1 MLACHPAIGYTAIG
15 DSITLG
21 TGTILFSPTFV
32 DFYKN
37 DLQCSISKKVNVS
50 VFAENGATTFEVKK
64 WLACSKIDLGQTE
77 IVTLTVGG
85 NDLIDA
91 AESYAITKKDTVLDD
106 ALKVCCQNMSW
117 IVSYLSKALKQS
129 DGKAMIRIVN
139 LYNPIPTIPF
149 SDYWV
154 KQFNRHIDKCSTGE
168 LVRVAN
174 VFPVFKGREKQLLAS
189 DCIHPNTHGHKEI
202 SNVLMKTGISL

>member
-1 MLACHPAIGYTAIG
+1 MLAFHPAIGYTAIG

-21 TGTILFSPTFV
+21 TGTLLFSPTFV

-37 DLQCSISKKVNVS
+37 DIQRSLRKTVNLR
-50 VFAENGATTFEVKK
+50 VFAENGATTSEVKK
-64 WLACSKIDLGQTE
+64 WLSCSKIDLEQTH
-77 IVTLTVGG
+77 IVTLTAGG

-91 AESYAITKKDTVLDD
+91 AESYAITKNDDVLED
-106 ALKVCCQNMSW
+106 ALRVCCQNMSW
-117 IVSYLSKALKQS
+117 IVSYLSKAINQS
-129 DGKAMIRIVN
+129 DAKAMIRIVN

-168 LVRVAN
+168 FVRVAN

>member
-1 MLACHPAIGYTAIG
+1 MLASHPPIGYTAIG

-21 TGTILFSPTFV
+21 TGTLLFSPTFV
-32 DFYKN
+32 DYYKN
-37 DLQCSISKKVNVS
+37 ALQCSLRKAMKVR
-50 VFAENGATTFEVKK
+50 VFAENGATTSEVKK
-64 WLACSKIDLGQTE
+64 WLSCSKIDLKQTQ

-91 AESYAITKKDTVLDD
+91 AEAYAITKNDAVLEE
-106 ALKVCCQNMSW
+106 ALNVCCQNMSW
-117 IVSYLSKALKQS
+117 IVSYLSKALNQS

-154 KQFNRHIDKCSTGE
+154 KQFNRHIDKCSTGQF
-168 LVRVAN
+168 VRVAN
-174 VFPVFKGREKQLLAS
+174 VFPVFKGREKQLLAA
-189 DCIHPNTHGHKEI
+189 DCIHPNMEGHKEI

>member
-1 MLACHPAIGYTAIG
+1 MVACHPAIGYTAIG

-21 TGTILFSPTFV
+21 TGTLLFSPTFV

-37 DLQCSISKKVNVS
+37 DIQCSLRKTVNLR
-50 VFAENGATTFEVKK
+50 VFAENGATTSEVKK
-64 WLACSKIDLGQTE
+64 WLSCSKIDLEQTH
-77 IVTLTVGG
+77 IVTLTAGG

-91 AESYAITKKDTVLDD
+91 AESYAITKNDDVLED
-106 ALKVCCQNMSW
+106 ALHVCCQNMSW
-117 IVSYLSKALKQS
+117 IVSYLSNAINQS
-129 DGKAMIRIVN
+129 DAKAMIRIVN

-202 SNVLMKTGISL
+202 SNVLMKTGICL